1 MLNQPLPSLVFF
13 VILHQLSVR
22 FSMYL
27 KDISIINFKNFEQF
41 EAEFSP
47 RFNCIL
53 GNNGV
58 GKTNLMDAVY
68 YMSFTKSH
76 FNAIDRHNIK
86 HNADMFVVQGNY
98 LKKQENVKMHCGLKR
113 QGKKQ
118 IKCNG
123 KSYDKFSEHIGL
135 LPLVF
140 ITPSDTDMIKSGSDL
155 RRKYLD
161 GVISQYDKTYLK
173 QLLKYNR
180 ALDQRNALLK
190 SINPN
195 NPYDEDALLIWDE
208 RLHQTASY
216 IYRERQKAID
226 ALVPIFNA
234 YYAKISGNREQV
246 TIGYKSKL
254 HAKSMKDLLID
265 SRKRDLILQHT
276 GVGIHRDDLEFELNG
291 HPLKRTGSQGQ
302 EKSLIIALKLAQF
315 EFIYKTTDVRPMLLL
330 DDIFDKLD
338 ALRIKQLVDLL
349 SDEKY
354 GQVFFSDTSETRLP
368 DLLKQVDV
376 DVRIFFIKANVTD
389 EKTET
394 NKANRYS
401 DAMPKQ
407 SDVERTE

>member
-1 MLNQPLPSLVFF
+1 
-13 VILHQLSVR
+13 
-22 FSMYL
+22 MYL
-27 KDISIINFKNFEQF
+27 KDISIINFKNFEHF
-41 EAEFSP
+41 EGEFSS
-47 RFNCIL
+47 RFNCLL

-76 FNAIDRHNIK
+76 FNAIDRHNIC
-86 HNADMFVVQGNY
+86 HNADMFVIQGNY
-98 LKKQENVKMHCGLKR
+98 LRKQDAVKMHCGLKR
-113 QGKKQ
+113 HGKKQ

-123 KSYDKFSEHIGL
+123 KAYEKFSEHIGL

-140 ITPSDTDMIKSGSDL
+140 ITPSDTDMIKMGSEL
-155 RRKYLD
+155 RRKYID

-216 IYRERQKAID
+216 IYQERQKAVD
-226 ALVPIFNA
+226 ALLPIFNH
-234 YYAKISGNREQV
+234 YYSRISENREQV
-246 TIGYKSKL
+246 SISYKSKL
-254 HAKSMKDLLID
+254 HTKSMKELLSD
-265 SRKRDLILQHT
+265 SRKRDLLLQHT
-276 GVGIHRDDLEFELNG
+276 GVGIHRDDLDFELNG

-315 EFIYKTTDVRPMLLL
+315 EFIYKTTDVRPILLL

-338 ALRIKQLVDLL
+338 ALRIKQLINLL
-349 SDEKY
+349 SDDKY

-368 DLLKQVDV
+368 DLLKQVEV
-376 DVRIFFIKANVTD
+376 DVRIFNIKADANY
-389 EKTET
+389 EKP
-394 NKANRYS
+394 NADSVDNS
-401 DAMPKQ
+401 NN
-407 SDVERTE
+407 SDVEQPDAERSE

>member
-1 MLNQPLPSLVFF
+1 
-13 VILHQLSVR
+13 
-22 FSMYL
+22 MYL
-27 KDISIINFKNFEQF
+27 KDISIINFKNFEEF

-47 RFNCIL
+47 RFNCLL

-76 FNAIDRHNIK
+76 FNAIDRHNIR
-86 HNADMFVVQGNY
+86 HNQDLFVIQGNY
-98 LKKQENVKMHCGLKR
+98 LRKQDNVKMHCGLKR
-113 QGKKQ
+113 YGKKQ

-123 KSYDKFSEHIGL
+123 KTYDKFSEHIGL

-140 ITPSDTDMIKSGSDL
+140 ITPSDTDMIKLGSDL

-180 ALDQRNALLK
+180 ALEQRNALLK

-208 RLHQTASY
+208 RLHHSASY
-216 IYRERQKAID
+216 IYQERQKTVD
-226 ALVPIFNA
+226 ALLPIFND
-234 YYAKISGNREQV
+234 YYSKISGHREHLSV
-246 TIGYKSKL
+246 RYKSKL
-254 HAKSMKDLLID
+254 HDKPMKDLLVD
-265 SRKRDLILQHT
+265 SRKRDLMLQYT
-276 GVGIHRDDLEFELNG
+276 GVGIHRDDLDFELNG
-291 HPLKRTGSQGQ
+291 YPLKRTGSQGQ

-315 EFIYKTTDVRPMLLL
+315 EFIYKTTDVRPILLL

-349 SDEKY
+349 SDDKY

-368 DLLKQVDV
+368 DLLKQVEV
-376 DVRIFFIKANVTD
+376 DVRIFNIKANANY
-389 EKTET
+389 EKT
-394 NKANRYS
+394 KQDANRDFSDS
-401 DAMPKQ
+401 DAEQ
-407 SDVERTE
+407 FDAERSE

>member
-1 MLNQPLPSLVFF
+1 
-13 VILHQLSVR
+13 
-22 FSMYL
+22 MYL

-47 RFNCIL
+47 RFNCFL

-76 FNAIDRHNIK
+76 FNAIDRHNIR
-86 HNADMFVVQGNY
+86 HNADMFVIQGNY
-98 LKKQENVKMHCGLKR
+98 LRKQDDVKMHCGLKR
-113 QGKKQ
+113 HGKKQ

-123 KSYDKFSEHIGL
+123 KSYEKFSEHIGL

-155 RRKYLD
+155 RRKYID

-180 ALDQRNALLK
+180 ALEQRNALLK
-190 SINPN
+190 SINPK

-216 IYRERQKAID
+216 IYQERQKAVD
-226 ALVPIFNA
+226 ALLPIFNH
-234 YYAKISGNREQV
+234 YYSEISGGREQV
-246 TIGYKSKL
+246 SIFYKSKL
-254 HAKSMKDLLID
+254 HDKSMKDLLVD

-276 GVGIHRDDLEFELNG
+276 GVGIHRDDLEFDLDG

-315 EFIYKTTDVRPMLLL
+315 EFIYKTTEVCPILLL

-349 SDEKY
+349 SDDKY

-368 DLLKQVDV
+368 DLLKQVEV
-376 DVRIFFIKANVTD
+376 DVRIFNIKANPNY
-389 EKTET
+389 EKTSPNPNHDFTDADIEQ
-394 NKANRYS
+394 S
-401 DAMPKQ
+401 DA
-407 SDVERTE
+407 ERSG

>member
-1 MLNQPLPSLVFF
+1 
-13 VILHQLSVR
+13 
-22 FSMYL
+22 MYL
-27 KDISIINFKNFEQF
+27 KDISIINFKNFEEF

-47 RFNCIL
+47 RFNCLL

-58 GKTNLMDAVY
+58 GKTNLMDAIY

-76 FNAIDRHNIK
+76 FNAIDRHNIR
-86 HNADMFVVQGNY
+86 HNADVFVIQGNY
-98 LKKQENVKMHCGLKR
+98 LRKQDDVKMHCGLKR
-113 QGKKQ
+113 HSKKQ
-118 IKCNG
+118 IKCNV
-123 KSYDKFSEHIGL
+123 KAYEKLSEHIGL

-140 ITPSDTDMIKSGSDL
+140 ITPSDTDMIKMGSDL

-180 ALDQRNALLK
+180 ALEQRNALLK

-208 RLHQTASY
+208 RLHQSASY
-216 IYRERQKAID
+216 IYQERQKAVD
-226 ALVPIFNA
+226 ALLPIFND
-234 YYAKISGNREQV
+234 YYSKISGDREHLSV
-246 TIGYKSKL
+246 RYKSKL
-254 HAKSMKDLLID
+254 HDKPMKDLLVD
-265 SRKRDLILQHT
+265 ARKRDLMLQYT
-276 GVGIHRDDLEFELNG
+276 GVGIHRDDLDFELNG

-315 EFIYKTTDVRPMLLL
+315 DFIYKTTDVRPILLL

-349 SDEKY
+349 SDDKY

-368 DLLKQVDV
+368 DLLKQVEV
-376 DVRIFFIKANVTD
+376 DVRIFNIKANANY
-389 EKTET
+389 EKT
-394 NKANRYS
+394 KPDAIRDSS
-401 DAMPKQ
+401 D
-407 SDVERTE
+407 SDVEQLDAERSE